1 MTSKKL
7 RYNILNDQYLSFLDL
22 KGGDY
27 MTEYMSYTQAMKYLG
42 FKSRSALETYIAAG
56 LPVIKVGRSKRI
68 SKTAIDKFMAEHQT
82 STANAESKS
91 VKEGA

>member
-1 MTSKKL
+1 
-7 RYNILNDQYLSFLDL
+7 
-22 KGGDY
+22 

-68 SKTAIDKFMAEHQT
+68 SKTAIDKFMQEHQT
-82 STANAESKS
+82 AATSESFQS
-91 VKEGA
+91 KEA

>member
-82 STANAESKS
+82 AATSEAGQSK
-91 VKEGA
+91 GA

>member
-1 MTSKKL
+1 
-7 RYNILNDQYLSFLDL
+7 
-22 KGGDY
+22 

-82 STANAESKS
+82 VATSKTGQS
-91 VKEGA
+91 KGA

>member
-42 FKSRSALETYIAAG
+42 FKSRTALETYIAAG
-56 LPVIKVGRSKRI
+56 LPVIQVGKSKRI
-68 SKTAIDKFMAEHQT
+68 SKTAIDKFMAEHQS
-82 STANAESKS
+82 STIKGD
-91 VKEGA
+91 K

>member
-7 RYNILNDQYLSFLDL
+7 RYSILNDQYLSFLDL

-68 SKTAIDKFMAEHQT
+68 SKTAIDKFMAEHQS
-82 STANAESKS
+82 STIKGD
-91 VKEGA
+91 K

>member
-1 MTSKKL
+1 
-7 RYNILNDQYLSFLDL
+7 
-22 KGGDY
+22 

-68 SKTAIDKFMAEHQT
+68 SKTAIDKFMAEHQMAAT
-82 STANAESKS
+82 SETGQSK
-91 VKEGA
+91 GA